1 MSEYLT
7 KTILEYYSYQY
18 PYLRTGGGGGHL
30 HPVPDRVDEPGLGGG
45 GGERDGGGPGR
56 GVDPGRG
63 IALADHP
70 EPRGLLE
77 AGAEAGRVGQRGRL
91 LRGGGTAAVGQAVEE
106 LLLRPGGDAEG
117 PGSLMMYFSFL
128 VARGR

>member
-1 MSEYLT
+1 MSQYFT
-7 KTILEYYSYQY
+7 KTILEDYFYSYQY

-91 LRGGGTAAVGQAVEE
+91 GGGGTAAVGQAVEE
-106 LLLRPGGDAEG
+106 LLLRAGGDAEG
-117 PGSLMMYFSFL
+117 PGSFFTFL
-128 VARGR
+128 IYYR

>member
-1 MSEYLT
+1 M
-7 KTILEYYSYQY
+7 KTILEDYFYSCQS

-63 IALADHP
+63 IALAHHP

-91 LRGGGTAAVGQAVEE
+91 RGGGTAAVGQAAEE
-106 LLLRPGGDAEG
+106 LLLRARGDAEG
-117 PGSLMMYFSFL
+117 PGSLIIYFSFL